1 MLRILASTIRKLLE
15 ACSPQYPYT
24 FIPTLCTGYL
34 GKTKDKDALW
44 NRSRNLF
51 STRYSGCLFFRA
63 GAFKLFAVGHSSET
77 HSYPRN
83 QLHTPNMPPRV
94 QPRPLGSHIEC
105 GAGVLGIRFYIY
117 LLIAAQRALGA

>member
-1 MLRILASTIRKLLE
+1 MYRVLGQDKRQRRALGTDRETCLARVTAAACFSERGLSNCLRSVTLQK
-15 ACSPQYPYT
+15 
-24 FIPTLCTGYL
+24 PTRT
-34 GKTKDKDALW
+34 
-44 NRSRNLF
+44 
-51 STRYSGCLFFRA
+51 
-63 GAFKLFAVGHSSET
+63 
-77 HSYPRN
+77 PRN